1 MTLHT
6 RLCCIKSHLQKNHLV
21 SGHLGTLRFLSVQ
34 CNIERKGQL
43 EFSGLKIRIFVICKI
58 GDIWN
63 TEIIETFRPNWK
75 DLGNWNKSLRKYFY
89 KLIIASLLFCAIFQK
104 GALARV
110 TMMVKVDVPGIGN
123 GFGQEIAR
131 FAKTKKN
138 VLHKIQTQERSLP
151 NLGVGVA

>member
-1 MTLHT
+1 MQY
-6 RLCCIKSHLQKNHLV
+6 R
-21 SGHLGTLRFLSVQ
+21 
-34 CNIERKGQL
+34 NI
-43 EFSGLKIRIFVICKI
+43 EFSGLKMGIFVICKI

-131 FAKTKKN
+131 FAKTPKKKFCTKSKLKRE
-138 VLHKIQTQERSLP
+138 VCLTWEWECPKMLLYKKRP
-151 NLGVGVA
+151 NAPTLVVVHCCPIFL

>member
-1 MTLHT
+1 MLHDITYKVMLHYITLSEKFILFLDIWVHSGFC
-6 RLCCIKSHLQKNHLV
+6 LGDNEIQKKV
-21 SGHLGTLRFLSVQ
+21 
-34 CNIERKGQL
+34 QL

-89 KLIIASLLFCAIFQK
+89 KLIIGSLLFCAIFQK

-110 TMMVKVDVPGIGN
+110 TMMVKVDVPGIGD

-131 FAKTKKN
+131 FAKTPKKN

-151 NLGVGVA
+151 KT

>member
-1 MTLHT
+1 M
-6 RLCCIKSHLQKNHLV
+6 
-21 SGHLGTLRFLSVQ
+21 G
-34 CNIERKGQL
+34 
-43 EFSGLKIRIFVICKI
+43 IFVICKI

-89 KLIIASLLFCAIFQK
+89 KLITASLLFCAIFQK

-131 FAKTKKN
+131 FAKTKKK
-138 VLHKIQTQERSLP
+138 VLDKIQTQERSLP
-151 NLGVGVA
+151 KTWEWECPKSCYIKKDRMHPPW

>member
-1 MTLHT
+1 M
-6 RLCCIKSHLQKNHLV
+6 
-21 SGHLGTLRFLSVQ
+21 G
-34 CNIERKGQL
+34 
-43 EFSGLKIRIFVICKI
+43 IFVICKI

-131 FAKTKKN
+131 FAKTQKKSFAQN
-138 VLHKIQTQERSLP
+138 P
-151 NLGVGVA
+151 NSREKFA

>member
-1 MTLHT
+1 M
-6 RLCCIKSHLQKNHLV
+6 
-21 SGHLGTLRFLSVQ
+21 
-34 CNIERKGQL
+34 
-43 EFSGLKIRIFVICKI
+43 KIRIFVICKI

-89 KLIIASLLFCAIFQK
+89 KLITASLLFCAIFQK

-131 FAKTKKN
+131 FAKTPKKSFAQN
-138 VLHKIQTQERSLP
+138 P
-151 NLGVGVA
+151 NSREKFT